1 MPHTMT
7 QRDTLIRLTLM
18 GGQARAMLCDTTRM
32 TQQARD
38 IHKASNVCTAALG
51 RMISGAAMLGAQLKG
66 EGDTLTC
73 TINGGGPAGAL
84 VAVARPDG
92 VVKVTIDNPQVELP
106 LKENGKLDV
115 GGALG
120 HEGRLT
126 VMRSMGFGEPY
137 VGQVN
142 LVSGEVAEDFAMY
155 YTASEQTPS
164 LCALG
169 TLVARDVCASGGLLV
184 QAMPGCT
191 EELIGQLEIRSE
203 LYGAISSA
211 LCDMPLS
218 DLVQGYFR
226 GLEPEVLETAPLRLA
241 CDCSRERIE
250 QVLLSMGEQELQDL
264 IAQQGGAEVGC
275 HFCRSQYRFTAEE
288 LEKLIEEG
296 KKRL

>member
-38 IHKASNVCTAALG
+38 IHHASNVCTAALG
-51 RMISGAAMLGAQLKG
+51 RMISAAAMLGAQLKG
-66 EGDTLTC
+66 EGDAITC

-84 VAVARPDG
+84 VAVAKADG
-92 VVKVTIDNPQVELP
+92 VVKATIDNPEVELP
-106 LKENGKLDV
+106 LKANHKLDV

-169 TLVARDVCASGGLLV
+169 TLVAQDVCASGGLLV

-191 EELIGQLEIRSE
+191 EELISQLEIRSE

-211 LCDMPLS
+211 LCDMPLE

-226 GLEPEVLETAPLRLA
+226 GLEPEVLETAPLSLS
-241 CDCSRERIE
+241 CDCSRSRIE
-250 QVLLSMGEQELQDL
+250 QVLLSMGEQELRSL
-264 IAQQGGAEVGC
+264 IKEQGGAEVGC
-275 HFCRSQYRFTAEE
+275 HFCRSRYQFTAEE
-288 LEKLIEEG
+288 LEHLIEEG